1 MRKGLPAFCLGR
13 DSGRILARA
22 LVLFGADAVELFKR
36 PAEVGAVLVPH
47 RHGNVPDFL
56 PAAQQQANPYC
67 STFSWRRKTRHAE
80 AAPTEPARCFKTP
93 QREPALRP
101 SWVLPTAPRASG
113 VGKNHRGRD
122 ACTIAGTFPIK
133 HIHIPGNSML
143 TTSYTYAIN
152 GGREGR
158 RQDGTRESREQ
169 HKLPSGASPPG
180 CSHHSAKPVLHR
192 GGAGGF
198 LHAQLCGAGRTGRGI
213 PGQPAPVCAHR
224 PPT

>member
-1 MRKGLPAFCLGR
+1 MPKPGGLSARGGLPAFCLGR

-56 PAAQQQANPYC
+56 PAARAAGQPLLLYFFLEKKDTACRSRSAGASSLLQA
-67 STFSWRRKTRHAE
+67 
-80 AAPTEPARCFKTP
+80 P
-93 QREPALRP
+93 QREPALWP

-122 ACTIAGTFPIK
+122 ACTTAGTFPIK
-133 HIHIPGNSML
+133 HIHILGNSML

-152 GGREGR
+152 GGREGMR
-158 RQDGTRESREQ
+158 
-169 HKLPSGASPPG
+169 
-180 CSHHSAKPVLHR
+180 
-192 GGAGGF
+192 
-198 LHAQLCGAGRTGRGI
+198 
-213 PGQPAPVCAHR
+213 
-224 PPT
+224 

>member
-1 MRKGLPAFCLGR
+1 MWFGRPNKHKSISGESFIPKPGGLSARGGLPAFCLGR

-56 PAAQQQANPYC
+56 PAA
-67 STFSWRRKTRHAE
+67 R
-80 AAPTEPARCFKTP
+80 AAGPPLPLYFFLEKKDTACRSRSAGASSLLQTP

-152 GGREGR
+152 GGREGMR
-158 RQDGTRESREQ
+158 
-169 HKLPSGASPPG
+169 
-180 CSHHSAKPVLHR
+180 
-192 GGAGGF
+192 
-198 LHAQLCGAGRTGRGI
+198 
-213 PGQPAPVCAHR
+213 
-224 PPT
+224 

>member
-1 MRKGLPAFCLGR
+1 MWFGRPNKHKSISGESFIPKPGGLSARGGLPAFCLGR

-56 PAAQQQANPYC
+56 PAAQQQANPCC

-80 AAPTEPARCFKTP
+80 AAPPEPAHCFKRRKGS
-93 QREPALRP
+93 QLCGP

-122 ACTIAGTFPIK
+122 TCTAAGTFSIK

-158 RQDGTRESREQ
+158 R
-169 HKLPSGASPPG
+169 
-180 CSHHSAKPVLHR
+180 
-192 GGAGGF
+192 
-198 LHAQLCGAGRTGRGI
+198 
-213 PGQPAPVCAHR
+213 
-224 PPT
+224 